1 MKGRFILTLAAGT
14 GLWLGG
20 SVEAAETKKDKTVAV
35 SSNQAVADE
44 VARRIKASG
53 TADGASIQIKAEK
66 GKVELTGTARSM
78 DQQQDIAKAAMGV
91 DGVNEVYLNM
101 TVPTMLESSQPML
114 AQPVST
120 PAAVPMPSQY
130 VVQARMQ
137 SLEPGSLALNPPAAM
152 PTQQPMMMGGGFP
165 TNDPIPL
172 VGPGQASFD
181 PSGPKMPGYSW
192 PTYAP
197 YNNVSRVAYPQ
208 AYPYNAFPYI
218 GPYYPFPKVPLG
230 WRTVQLS
237 WEDGHWYMGRVS
249 TPHDYWR
256 VRFW

>member
-1 MKGRFILTLAAGT
+1 MRGRIILTLAAGA

-20 SVEAAETKKDKTVAV
+20 SVEAADTKKAAAAV
-35 SSNQAVADE
+35 GNQGMADE

-53 TADGASIQIKAEK
+53 AAEGASVQIRADK
-66 GKVELTGTARSM
+66 GKVELTGAARSM
-78 DQQQDIAKAAMGV
+78 DQQQDIAKATMAVEGV
-91 DGVNEVYLNM
+91 GEVVLNM
-101 TVPTMLESSQPML
+101 TLPAEAVQTAAPAPSML
-114 AQPVST
+114 
-120 PAAVPMPSQY
+120 
-130 VVQARMQ
+130 VQARMQ
-137 SLEPGSLALNPPAAM
+137 SVEPGMMALNPPSHMPSAAPA
-152 PTQQPMMMGGGFP
+152 PTMMGGGFP

-181 PSGPKMPGYSW
+181 PNGPKMPGYSW